1 MHYSSDSLPL
11 TFPFFLDVPKAK
23 LSAVTHS
30 YYGSSTSILSEIESC
45 PSADRVQW
53 QKSIDGLTF
62 YCIDISE
69 AKYHGS
75 SLNPESP
82 KLQID
87 CVSFEDKQHY
97 RLRVWNKIGDHDSNT
112 VFLNVIG
119 GMYHLP
125 NLKIIDKAIIIA
137 KFSFKM

>member
-1 MHYSSDSLPL
+1 MNNDSLPL
-11 TFPFFLDVPKAK
+11 TFLFLDVPKAK
-23 LSAVTHS
+23 ISTVSLTL
-30 YYGSSTSILSEIESC
+30 YGSSTSVWSEVVSC
-45 PSADRVQW
+45 PAPERVQW

-82 KLQID
+82 KLEIN
-87 CVSFEDKQHY
+87 CVSFDDKQHY
-97 RLRVWNKIGDHDSNT
+97 RLRVWNKIGVHASNT

-119 GMYHLP
+119 GMYHFP
-125 NLKIIDKAIIIA
+125 D
-137 KFSFKM
+137 S